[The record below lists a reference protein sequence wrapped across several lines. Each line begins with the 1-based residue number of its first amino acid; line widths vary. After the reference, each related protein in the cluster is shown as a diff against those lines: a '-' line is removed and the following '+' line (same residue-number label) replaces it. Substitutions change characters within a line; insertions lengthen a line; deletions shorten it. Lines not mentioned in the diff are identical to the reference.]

1 MLCTEIVSDIQK
13 FFFTLHVLPM
23 SAKKKSFWQRFTCTG
38 HLRKEDKDENDENNS
53 ILKTI
58 SPFAAGIAEGLLLL
72 SVYNYEHESPWAE
85 FVEDKFMANC
95 ENKCDG
101 GGYKNPIDQEN
112 DEKLMK
118 VLNMTIG
125 KESSDICACYI
136 RILLCLWSSC
146 FLRRP
151 QKSMKSSPSIWH
163 YVVDV
168 KSTVK
173 VSSIFVAFL
182 ENMNF
187 NAYGFLM

>member
-1 MLCTEIVSDIQK
+1 MWKIKGSIFILLLVNSMRFSNGAFIPFEEDQLEKSEEISN
-13 FFFTLHVLPM
+13 
-23 SAKKKSFWQRFTCTG
+23 KSKGKVCRDNCRDSF
-38 HLRKEDKDENDENNS
+38 RKDLFNIAS
-53 ILKTI
+53 IGAFSTPFVGGLLAATNQTI

-125 KESSDICACYI
+125 NHMI
-136 RILLCLWSSC
+136 
-146 FLRRP
+146 
-151 QKSMKSSPSIWH
+151 
-163 YVVDV
+163 YVL
-168 KSTVK
+168 TTYL
-173 VSSIFVAFL
+173 F
-182 ENMNF
+182 
-187 NAYGFLM
+187 

>member
-1 MLCTEIVSDIQK
+1 
-13 FFFTLHVLPM
+13 M

-125 KESSDICACYI
+125 KESYDLCTYYI
-136 RILLCLWSSC
+136 LILKFMFSEWATKFCEIFPLL
-146 FLRRP
+146 LTTV
-151 QKSMKSSPSIWH
+151 H
-163 YVVDV
+163 TV
-168 KSTVK
+168 KSK
-173 VSSIFVAFL
+173 GKILQNFVAFS
-182 ENMNF
+182 EYMNF
-187 NAYGFLM
+187 S